1 MSSAE
6 HWNVPGYTVTRELGA
21 GGGGRVVLAVH
32 ERTGA
37 PVAIKY
43 LSEDLRRDEGFVV
56 RFRQEARLLVEL
68 NDPHVVRLYE
78 YLETEQGAAIVMEL
92 VDGPTLRA
100 LLRRQG
106 PTGAEAAL
114 TVLKGSLLGLAAA
127 HATGVVHRDYKPE
140 NVLVTADGAS
150 KLADFGIAVRAGGAP
165 GSSAGTPP
173 YMAPEQWTGAAASPA
188 SDVYA
193 ATAVFFECLTGHRPY
208 RATEHSVLRHMHQTA
223 PVPVEEVPEPLRRL
237 VARGMAKNPALRP
250 ASAAAFVYELER
262 AAVAAYGPS
271 WEERGRSRLAALAA
285 ALAATFP
292 LNQARPSETG
302 SSLFTTTLRSLR
314 SLRSK
319 GVLLTAGAALVVVA
333 GGGIG
338 AYALGSAGTRT
349 AATSPGAVITD
360 TGTTDTGTTDTGTT
374 DTGTT
379 GTGTTDTGTTDT
391 GNTTVPVTASAS
403 PVVPE
408 ETPGETPNETLSE
421 TPNGTPPTTPG
432 ATSVA
437 TPEATPSE
445 TPEVTYP
452 ESPMPSPMPSPASSP
467 MPSPS
472 VKPSPSPSPTPSP
485 SPSPSPSASP
495 SPSPSPSP
503 SLTQVS
509 ELDVGGLSYRA
520 GSGKGGATGT
530 GTVTVRTSGPGTVT
544 LTVRF
549 TANGTVTATRTLTL
563 SGATT
568 YTRTVSGGLGRVCS
582 GTWGMS
588 VTTSPAGP
596 GGARTATA
604 QAPTCPTTV
613 TSVKAGAPVVSST
626 GAVTATVTVT
636 TDGTGPVDL
645 TGRFSAHSSGGG
657 TKTVRLSGAR
667 TYTRTL
673 SHAFSRRPC
682 GEKVT
687 FEASTN
693 PAAPGGTASSA
704 VTVTCPASVS
714 QVRVQSLTISGTT
727 ATATIA
733 VTAGNTSAVRLNLAW
748 ATGGSTVSTRTLS
761 LSGKTAYTV
770 TATYTYS
777 RWPCDSYGV
786 TASTSPAAAG
796 GASTVTRQTDS
807 CIK

>member
-32 ERTGA
+32 EWSGA

-68 NDPHVVRLYE
+68 DDPHVVRLYE
-78 YLETEQGAAIVMEL
+78 YLETGRGAAIVMEL

-100 LLRRQG
+100 LLREQG

-114 TVLKGSLLGLAAA
+114 AVLKGSLLGLAAA

-165 GSSAGTPP
+165 GSPAGTPP
-173 YMAPEQWTGAAASPA
+173 YMAPEQWTGTATSPA

-208 RATEHSVLRHMHQTA
+208 RATEHSVLRHMHRTA

-237 VARGMAKNPALRP
+237 VARGMAKDPALRP
-250 ASAAAFVYELER
+250 ASAAAFVAELER
-262 AAVAAYGPS
+262 AAVAAYGPD
-271 WEERGRSRLAALAA
+271 WEERGRRRLAALAA
-285 ALAATFP
+285 TLAATFP
-292 LNQARPSETG
+292 LNRARPPEVGT
-302 SSLFTTTLRSLR
+302 SLFTTALRSLR
-314 SLRSK
+314 SR
-319 GVLLTAGAALVVVA
+319 GVLLTAGAVLIVVA

-349 AATSPGAVITD
+349 VA
-360 TGTTDTGTTDTGTT
+360 
-374 DTGTT
+374 
-379 GTGTTDTGTTDT
+379 
-391 GNTTVPVTASAS
+391 ASAS
-403 PVVPE
+403 PVVPKK
-408 ETPGETPNETLSE
+408 TPS
-421 TPNGTPPTTPG
+421 GTPHLTPHG
-432 ATSVA
+432 
-437 TPEATPSE
+437 TPHETPSE
-445 TPEVTYP
+445 TPRETPDATVAESVT
-452 ESPMPSPMPSPASSP
+452 PSPEPSPAPSP
-467 MPSPS
+467 TPSPTPSATPS
-472 VKPSPSPSPTPSP
+472 VKPSPSPSP
-485 SPSPSPSASP
+485 
-495 SPSPSPSP
+495 SP
-503 SLTQVS
+503 SLSTVAD
-509 ELDVGGLSYRA
+509 LDVGGLSYRA
-520 GSGKGGATGT
+520 GAGEDGATGA

-563 SGATT
+563 RGATS

-588 VTTSPAGP
+588 VTTRPAAP
-596 GGARTATA
+596 GGAREATA
-604 QAPTCPTTV
+604 KVPPCPTSV
-613 TSVKAGAPVVSST
+613 TALRVGTPAVSSAGAAT
-626 GAVTATVTVT
+626 AAVTATVTVT

-645 TGRFSAHSSGGG
+645 TGRFSAPSADGG

-673 SHAFSRRPC
+673 SYTFPRRPC
-682 GEKVT
+682 GESVT
-687 FEASTN
+687 FGASTD
-693 PAAPGGTASSA
+693 PAAPGGAASRS
-704 VTVTCPASVS
+704 VTVTCPASVG
-714 QVRVQSLTISGTT
+714 QVRVQSLAISGTT
-727 ATATIA
+727 ATSTIT
-733 VTAGNTSAVRLNLAW
+733 VTTGNTSEVRLNLAW
-748 ATGGSTVSTRTLS
+748 TSGGSTVSTRTVS
-761 LSGKTAYTV
+761 LSGKTGYTV
-770 TATYTYS
+770 TTSYTYS